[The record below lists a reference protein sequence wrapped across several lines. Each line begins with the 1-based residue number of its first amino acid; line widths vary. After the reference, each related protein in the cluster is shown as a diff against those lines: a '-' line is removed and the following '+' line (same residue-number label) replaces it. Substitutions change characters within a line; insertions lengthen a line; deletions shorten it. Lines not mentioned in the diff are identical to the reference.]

1 MAQARDLYQVL
12 GVRRDASP
20 QDIKKAFRQLAR
32 EYHPDVNSDPQA
44 EHRFKEISV
53 AYETLSDP
61 AKRHQYDM
69 FGGEGFS
76 RDMFSFL
83 GDVDDIFEAFFGAPF
98 GRTRSRGRGGRT
110 RTRRGGDLHV
120 LLDLTF
126 EEAAFGARK
135 DVEVERLTQCERCG
149 GNGAEPGTHPS
160 RCGQCDGTGEIAD
173 VRRSVFGTV
182 MTSRTCT
189 TCQGTGQVI
198 ASPCRECRGDGRL
211 PRITSVEVEVP
222 AGVSDGVD
230 LRIEAGGQ
238 EGRLGGGPGDLYITL
253 SVGQHPLF
261 ERRGSDLVGVL
272 ELPVTQAL
280 LGAEVEVPTL
290 DGTQTVRL
298 APGTRPGTVLRLSG
312 QGVPILG
319 RRGRGDLYVEVDVIV
334 PEKLSK
340 TERALVDEL
349 AGLRGERSDGKPAQG
364 RFRPRA

>member
-12 GVRRDASP
+12 GIRRDASP

-32 EYHPDVNSDPQA
+32 EYHPDVNSDPEA
-44 EHRFKEISV
+44 EHRFKEISL

-83 GDVDDIFEAFFGAPF
+83 GDMDDIFEAFFGSPF
-98 GRTRSRGRGGRT
+98 GRTRSRGRGRT
-110 RTRRGGDLHV
+110 RTRRGADLHV
-120 LLDLTF
+120 ILDLTF
-126 EEAAFGARK
+126 EEAAFGTRK
-135 DVEVERLTQCERCG
+135 DVDVERLSQCERCG

-173 VRRSVFGTV
+173 VHRSVFGTV

-189 TCQGTGQVI
+189 TCQGTGEVI
-198 ASPCRECRGDGRL
+198 ASPCRECRGEGRV
-211 PRITSVEVEVP
+211 PRSKTVEVEVP

-230 LRIEAGGQ
+230 LRIEAGGE
-238 EGRLGGGPGDLYITL
+238 EGRQGSGTGDLYITL
-253 SVGQHPLF
+253 RVEPHPIF
-261 ERRGSDLVGVL
+261 ERRGSDLVCVL

-290 DGTQTVRL
+290 DGTEVLRL
-298 APGTRPGTVLRLSG
+298 APGTRSGAVLRLSG
-312 QGVPILG
+312 QGVPHLG
-319 RRGRGDLYVEVDVIV
+319 RRGRGDLYVEVDLIV

-340 TERALVDEL
+340 KERAVVEEL
-349 AGLRGERSDGKPAQG
+349 ADLRGERPDRKPAQG
-364 RFRPRA
+364 RLRPRA